1 MIAEPGFGTAWSRWP
16 GSSAWRSRRWTFRA
30 THDFLWWPLLHSP
43 LIQRAADGQAV
54 RRDNERAIGE
64 RSPSV
69 AGVAPGPRAWRRSH
83 PQCRSLH
90 DHDRGGLGASCRR
103 GRALACPPGVSIQ
116 LRSHLA
122 AAAPALQHPGEVPTP
137 AASAKERDGNNFP
150 ISRWLGNSAIVPFGK
165 NFVKDDLH
173 ALLESRSI
181 LPAGFVYLVEEA
193 DFHLQ
198 SGGRFGLGHVV
209 LDGLQRVEDHSST
222 RPGQMREQAV
232 LNRIVLRTVRR
243 VMGHAD
249 LDAQPVRQ
257 FLEVLLE

>member
-1 MIAEPGFGTAWSRWP
+1 SGKEALTSCPKKTGEI
-16 GSSAWRSRRWTFRA
+16 WRLS
-30 THDFLWWPLLHSP
+30 
-43 LIQRAADGQAV
+43 QK
-54 RRDNERAIGE
+54 ERARVIDYVCRRLENRYGRPRHGNPE
-64 RSPSV
+64 DPLDDLIFVILSNKTSPDVGARIYATLKQRFTSWEQVLRSPRV
-69 AGVAPGPRAWRRSH
+69 
-83 PQCRSLH
+83 SLTNLL
-90 DHDRGGLGASCRR
+90 RPGGLSLIKSNQIR
-103 GRALACPPGVSIQ
+103 GL
-116 LRSHLA
+116 L
-122 AAAPALQHPGEVPTP
+122 T
-137 AASAKERDGNNFP
+137 KERDVNNFP

-193 DFHLQ
+193 YLHLQ
-198 SGGRFGLGHVV
+198 SGGRFGFGHVV
-209 LDGLQRVEDHSST
+209 LDGPQRVEDHSST
-222 RPGQMREQAV
+222 RAGQMREQAV